1 MAIRKS
7 PFTLP
12 GDEELWRVFDE
23 KRYREREHIDSD
35 TLEAMTEAGIKCDW
49 RAVDVLNTQL
59 GSEATISPVLTQ
71 QIDLVKMIMRGQ
83 KGTSV
88 FDPWAQHGGLIC
100 ALLDQG
106 IVSSAIG
113 ISQNVNQLQI
123 FNIISD
129 GLQSEM
135 IYQNP
140 FDWLNSCDQEF
151 DLVVSM
157 PPFGWEPQTLLVK
170 KDGIEYNVFD
180 EFANLLLLQCSRR
193 LKPDGKVVFVVS
205 PKFVLDQKENCVR
218 RMLPK
223 LDLGIEAYFAMPSE
237 ILFPLTGVPAAG
249 LVVISHGIKEKIFVA
264 LLTEDRKRNLTI
276 LGNYVKGKSGKTLNY
291 GKIVAEADFVGYDR
305 LAISEKILRKA
316 RQTGVKAQA
325 LGTLALEFVRPDKNL
340 DGKFEDAENAIY
352 LPVIG
357 EPAEVVSSL
366 GELTRKPEMYIQIKL
381 DQNLAISEHVTQ
393 FFNTDLG
400 RTCLKQFQ
408 TGGTLQRIPWRDLND
423 ISVYLPDIKRQKE
436 ILRINRKIQET
447 KLTLKT
453 FASELWERPRNHK
466 NLEQKLDALV
476 NENPAKA
483 SMDAWCDSL
492 PFPLSTIL
500 WTYQVCGKDQKR
512 RYESLLYFF
521 EALSEFWATIFL
533 SALEIED
540 DFARTQKKLIQNTL
554 GTQELSLG
562 RSTFGCWQIICAL
575 LAKQFRK
582 HLFEEKNNID
592 PRMYFRT
599 ADREIITMLTSKK
612 LISLLQEINHL
623 RNTWKGHGGIVS
635 DRTASEH
642 HDILRKHLISLRS
655 IFGTVWQRFSLIR
668 PRVTQ
673 FSEGIYHYEVDMLM
687 GSRSPFKIKEM
698 ELLDPLN
705 NNDLYFIDSAEQRGL
720 QLLPLFKVVASP
732 PSAENACYFYNRI
745 DPGGTRFVSYHF
757 EGQEEILD
765 TFEDTVKI
773 INELSNVALEK
784 GNPEI
789 K

>member
-23 KRYREREHIDSD
+23 KRFREREHIDSD

-71 QIDLVKMIMRGQ
+71 QIDLVKMIMGGQ
-83 KGTSV
+83 KGKSV
-88 FDPWAQHGGLIC
+88 FDPWAEHGGRMC
-100 ALLDQG
+100 ALLDKG
-106 IVSSAIG
+106 IVGSALG
-113 ISQNVNQLQI
+113 ITNNVNQLQI
-123 FNIISD
+123 FNIISH
-129 GLQSEM
+129 GLPAEM

-140 FDWLNSCDQEF
+140 FDWLNSCDQQF

-157 PPFGWEPQTLLVK
+157 PPFGWEPQTLLVE
-170 KDGIEYNVFD
+170 KDGVEYNVFD
-180 EFANLLLLQCSRR
+180 EFANLLMLQCSRR
-193 LKPDGKVVFVVS
+193 LKPDAKSVFVVS
-205 PKFVLDQKENCVR
+205 PKFVLDQQENCVR
-218 RMLPK
+218 QMLPK
-223 LDLGIEAYFAMPSE
+223 LNLGIEAYFAMPSE

-249 LVVISHGIKEKIFVA
+249 LVVISHGRKEKIFVA
-264 LLTEDRKRNLTI
+264 QLTEDRKRNLAV
-276 LGNYVKGKSGKTLNY
+276 LGNYAKGKSGKTLNS

-305 LAISEKILRKA
+305 LAISEQILLKA
-316 RQTGVKAQA
+316 RQTGFKAQA
-325 LGTLALEFVRPDKNL
+325 LGTLALEFIRPDKNL
-340 DGKFEDAENAIY
+340 DAKFEDAENTIY
-352 LPVIG
+352 LPIIG
-357 EPAEVVSSL
+357 EAAEVVSSL
-366 GELTRKPEMYIQIKL
+366 GELTKKPEMYVQIRL
-381 DQNLAISEHVTQ
+381 DHNLAISEHVAQ

-400 RTCLKQFQ
+400 RTCRRQFQ
-408 TGGTLQRIPWRDLND
+408 RGGTLQQIQWGDLSD
-423 ISVYLPDIKRQKE
+423 ISVYLPDIRKQKE

-453 FASELWERPRNHK
+453 FASELWERPRNHRS
-466 NLEQKLDALV
+466 LEQKLDALV
-476 NENPAKA
+476 NEDPAKA

-512 RYESLLYFF
+512 RYESLFYFF

-540 DFARTQKKLIQNTL
+540 DFARTQKKLIRNTL
-554 GTQELSLG
+554 GTQRLTLD
-562 RSTFGCWQIICAL
+562 RSTFGCWQIISAL

-582 HLFEEKNNID
+582 HFFKQKNQID
-592 PRMYFRT
+592 PKMYFRT
-599 ADREIITMLTSKK
+599 ADPEIITMLTSKK
-612 LISLLQEINHL
+612 LISVLQEINHL

-635 DRTASEH
+635 DRTASER

-655 IFGTVWQRFSLIR
+655 IFGTVWQRFSLVR
-668 PRVTQ
+668 PRVTR

-687 GSRSPFKIKEM
+687 GSRSPFKIRGL

-705 NNDLYFIDSAEQRGL
+705 NNALYLIDSAEQRGL

-745 DPGGTRFVSYHF
+745 DPDGTRFVSYHF
-757 EGQEEILD
+757 EGREELFD
-765 TFEDTVKI
+765 TFEDTVKT
-773 INELSNVALEK
+773 INELSSVTLEEE
-784 GNPEI
+784 NPEI